1 MFKYCEPTLLKELTV
16 ENNETAFGSACNKIS
31 DYEDTRLGTVQN
43 AFPFWE
49 NIILKCYNLERT
61 AAIETLFEACRAEAL
76 SPPEP
81 GLCSLPAW
89 EAFVSYFDQ
98 EFDF

>member
-1 MFKYCEPTLLKELTV
+1 M
-16 ENNETAFGSACNKIS
+16 ENNETAFDLACNEIS
-31 DYEDTRLGTVQN
+31 ALEDTRLGSVQS
-43 AFPFWE
+43 AFPTWE
-49 NIILKCYNLERT
+49 TIILNCYNLERT
-61 AAIETLFEACRAEAL
+61 AAIEALFEACRAEAL

-98 EFDF
+98 EFVS